1 MANPNIR
8 VDVDGNTAK
17 LRRQIDQVAKQ
28 GVTLNIQ
35 TAGGA
40 AQPLGKISG
49 QIQEI
54 DKSLAAANARVIAFA
69 ASAGAIFAIQ
79 SAVTSLFNTFVNVE
93 KKLADVNVLLN
104 LTDRNL
110 AKFGASLF
118 DIAGNTAQ
126 SFDVV
131 AEAATEL
138 SRQGLGVEET
148 LKRTE
153 AALILTRLSGL
164 DAAASVS
171 ALTAAINS
179 FGGSALQA
187 TEIVNKLAN
196 VDAAFAVSSADL
208 ANALSRVG
216 SSADDAGISF
226 DELIALVTTA
236 QQVTA
241 RGGAVIGNSLKTI
254 FTRLGREKTQ
264 EVLGGLG
271 IQSTDAEGNVK
282 TQVQLLKELA
292 SVYDGLSATQ
302 KNYVA
307 EQVGGVFQIN
317 VLKAALGDLGKEY
330 SIYDQ
335 ALKTSLGTTDQAIRR
350 NEKLNETLSARGTRA
365 LANIQQAGGNIA
377 GGLFEPAAKNVLNI
391 SEFLTGAVNNVDAD
405 SIGAKIGSGII
416 SGIGNF
422 IGGPGLALVTA
433 AVVKLFAEFSRYG
446 VEAFKSI
453 LGVNQA
459 AKEQAVIQQSVVKFL
474 QNNASIYKAIS
485 SGQASV
491 ASGAKAYLEIVKQQ
505 TIELQKQNSIAAQI
519 AKTTASQVGVQNVG
533 GKSFITQRGSKV
545 KTAAGG
551 FLPHLAAEQNNI
563 NNRVGDANPAKD
575 RPVVMKN
582 FPMGN
587 NKKGTMV
594 AHTGEWAVPNYGGG
608 DGTAVWNREMKSKYG
623 LPDGAKKISASGF
636 VPNFAQPKNKKS
648 LPGGTITGV
657 QSSQVANKGLD
668 TYSPFSFDIISI
680 GSRSSFEN
688 QFDKQLNNLNSKDS
702 KLSET
707 AVKYFTR
714 NGYSI
719 KQIGQLKQNLLTNK
733 EKVPSLLSGNTKL
746 VNKDRQFTG
755 VKNDLVGKYFE
766 RFAANRLGLQ
776 VAESKTARM
785 DLLNSKGKPVGEVKF
800 GTIDNDNLIS
810 KVIETNY
817 GKSKKQNPPQ
827 KDNIFMPSN
836 YKLVVP
842 NAASGFIPNF
852 AKSSKEGDEII
863 DLGDTRTSKALNGKV
878 VSLIYPNISEGYTMA
893 PGAGSYLGKKYKG
906 LIPVAG
912 INKDVIKGQ
921 LPDLKKNLG
930 DLLVREANQFGQVL
944 GGENFLKSPKD
955 LPNYGAA
962 EGAVGVAFEG
972 GLITLLQQG
981 LQKTSQNAGIDFRQE
996 RITPRLRKLFHGA
1009 PGMYDAKSS
1018 SGATNEV
1025 MQKLLNEAKPGA
1037 VKQVKSGPGFGKVQA
1052 LRIKAIESIRKE
1064 GLVLRRGGA
1073 RSQFEI
1079 EVEKRM
1085 AALQSS
1091 GAADGFIP
1099 AFAANPMMAGRNK
1112 FQAQWIKDFVK
1123 KNRLPQEALR
1133 DPDIVAKLGAIFA
1146 KKYPNQQGMFAM
1158 ASGFIPNFADSPI
1171 LEQIRNKSSFN
1182 FEEIKQKPAVEKRIN
1197 KLYQQYPDL
1206 QYLGSGAESHAFKTG
1221 SKVLKLPTLDYKSPM
1236 QQRGKLRDI
1245 GSIDWAKATR
1255 QLKKTDSNLQLLP
1268 LRRVSGNSLVTS
1280 QRFAGNTFKDE
1291 INDYEVEKSLIA
1303 IVNSR
1308 FESAKRSVSEKPNWL
1323 QALALDTASSANFT
1337 FMRPLPKE
1345 AQIQAREGGISPEGL
1360 IKTNKVGLIDP
1371 IVFGHMAKRIASE
1384 SQPNVGKFASGF
1396 IPNFVNIQAIQELM
1410 KRGATLG
1417 ERSAAQ
1423 SALARIQ
1430 QGSLL
1435 KLGTPDKLNK
1445 FKELLYG
1452 SKSNAGFNLDAI
1464 KIGDLK
1470 YKPLVQGAKELG
1482 LSDKDLQSLASSPM
1496 AIKELRNYNQNIRKT
1511 SDMAASG
1518 FIPNFAKSDQYVKEV
1533 IALEES
1539 ISGKKAVID
1548 DKPFL
1553 HVRNKSQPSF
1563 ASAMR
1568 QHGGKNRAMKD
1579 SAEMQKGAG
1588 LLASSG
1594 FIPNFAAGD
1603 NETNFTSG
1611 ATNFTSGATDFTAI
1625 SASISGLL
1633 FSLAFFG
1640 GQLDDGAKELRKLK
1654 GELKSTGQ
1662 TLDQAFESNQQR
1674 INRQNKLLQKL
1685 DVQENKARQDP
1696 TLYNAQAGTW
1706 TDTGMAGQIEREK
1719 RRERVKKDQAK
1730 SEERAATIQ
1739 SAINKRSLTKRERFD
1754 EFARNKG
1761 LGLGFALQTASGIG
1775 SQIAG
1780 GDQTVAGSLLTGLG
1794 NIGGFA
1800 GAGAA
1805 VGGGA
1810 PGAII
1815 GGIVGAALSAKPIV
1829 DALALS
1835 INGLGDA
1842 SQRVQKATENAQRA
1856 QESTQGLLIAR
1867 EKLSDLTESNAPIK
1881 DITRAENEYLRQLSK
1896 LPPSIQNQISATNDV
1911 AKQQEILAKYIQ
1923 DQTRGANIES
1933 LTTDIG
1939 KEFITSW
1946 TNIGKDQSKKIAD
1959 SILSTFDY
1967 AGGEDV
1973 DTKGRIDML
1982 NKVIPSVEKLKGFDA
1997 VRIGEEFD
2005 NILSMLKEGGEGT
2018 AEELEKLKEAFKKA
2032 SPAELR
2038 GLSEDLSK
2046 NLKKRLE
2053 ENQNT
2058 LRLEEQSRK
2067 NISQLPQVVQDYINN
2082 FRKNKNALDNS
2093 AKLIGSL
2100 NKILKIDIPK
2110 FNLGLAT
2117 QTDTAIMQYRTPSF
2131 EQEAAIGAARID
2143 QQSYI
2148 DFIEASKEAADTLK
2162 GSFVPQLQDNI
2173 KNADLTTS
2181 ANRGEVVDLQNVSE
2195 QIAKAV
2201 TIEDIQ
2207 KIDLSKLPKGLQDA
2221 YEKSLEDANFN
2232 LKQALQNIDF
2242 NNAAQKVQQA
2252 FDIAVGRFNDRM
2264 QKMQGYAGGVSG
2276 LSGFDPTQM
2285 EGTELRRAYQAGEIG
2300 PLKYKREMDKFERE
2314 QSIRRLEAMEALG
2327 IPENYQR
2334 GERSRLTAM
2343 LQDQSDEYLDA
2354 IGLGNLK
2361 GLGRANVVDMV
2372 NQQFGGMKPGQKFA
2386 NPFNQAAEDL
2396 VKSIGYV
2403 GINMDKFSQQAF
2415 TGLQKEADN
2424 AAEKL
2429 LNLANCAQ
2437 TAINAL
2443 CPSTSGGAFS
2453 MQSNARG
2460 SATTNPPITS
2470 TAAASAIKAAMRGA
2484 ATTGS
2489 VSGAGSAGGVGGV
2502 SGVGGSSGGNF
2513 TIISPAAAKAME
2525 ASQAQ
2530 QDQAVA
2536 QNISILKQILNKL
2549 PNTNISGASSGPLG
2563 KSFQE
2568 IIKEIEEKNY
2578 QNVVR
2583 RKYNYGPDD
2592 PGADLLSWGDK
2603 YQTHQMFNEEGRMS
2617 GQWSQSMTKEQLT
2630 QWRADPNNKLAVDAM
2645 NKYGKEFADSL
2656 KENFSKYLKNELKV
2670 EATDT
2675 GRSVNQ
2681 LAVQKSQNANS
2692 EIKNV
2697 DDFQQQLKSSIDAL
2711 LAGQKIS
2718 DDKMISVIQYLRDE
2732 LKAGNTYD
2740 VTSLLSQMPYQ
2751 APNASR
2757 DGMLNKGIDGTM
2769 ATDVMPIIKSVLE
2782 NSLNPFAIKMI
2793 GAIDL
2798 NGDKIVSALEG
2809 SVMLG
2814 GSAENMRE
2822 VLTPRPN
2829 FPQFPKPTLP
2839 PPQTFTQPDGSQ
2851 GFYDPNFGE
2860 GGAGSVGMPLQ
2871 APKPFPYNNPAVS
2884 PYVPPTAS
2892 PFTNRG
2898 VNPLVGQFADPQIQ
2912 SPLQPIGGPLTR
2924 PYTPQ
2929 SPLLSPA
2936 FPQFPKPTLPPPKMF
2951 PQPDGGLGYYDPNF
2965 NPESKPPIGVE
2976 PQAPMAPPKN
2986 IEQGKEEIRELKKSL
3001 DGSREAVNKNSG
3013 IVEEQTKQVQES
3025 PQREVSQQPVEDGG
3039 KEMTLNQDISFP
3051 VDISTDFKIDVSMS
3065 EEAIAEVGA
3074 KISEV
3079 QEQLRA
3085 ELASAIDAVNR
3096 QIAGLQ
3102 TKNGQTA

>member
-28 GVTLNIQ
+28 GVSLNIQ

-69 ASAGAIFAIQ
+69 ASAGAIYAIQ
-79 SAVTSLFNTFVNVE
+79 NAVTSLFNTFVNVE

-594 AHTGEWAVPNYGGG
+594 AHTGEWAVSNYGGG
-608 DGTAVWNREMKSKYG
+608 DGTAIWNREMKSKYG
-623 LPDGAKKISASGF
+623 LPDGAKKISASGHI
-636 VPNFAQPKNKKS
+636 PNFAKPKNKKS
-648 LPGGTITGV
+648 LPGGTITGA

-680 GSRSSFEN
+680 GNRSSFEN

-702 KLSET
+702 KLSEA
-707 AVKYFTR
+707 AVKYFAR

-719 KQIGQLKQNLLTNK
+719 KQISQLKQNLLTNK
-733 EKVPSLLSGNTKL
+733 EKVPSLLSGNKKL

-776 VAESKTARM
+776 LANSKTARM
-785 DLLNSKGKPVGEVKF
+785 DLLNSKGNPVAEVKF

-827 KDNIFMPSN
+827 EDNIFMPSN

-852 AKSSKEGDEII
+852 AQTKEVT
-863 DLGDTRTSKALNGKV
+863 DLGDTRTSKLLNNKV
-878 VSLIYPNISEGYTMA
+878 VSLIYPQVSEGYSMM
-893 PGAGSYLGKKYKG
+893 PGVGNYLNKTYKG

-912 INKDVIKGQ
+912 INKDVIKGE
-921 LPDLKKNLG
+921 LPDLQKNLG
-930 DLLVREANQFGQVL
+930 ELLVREANQFGQAV
-944 GGENFLKSPKD
+944 GGKNFLNSAKE

-972 GLITLLQQG
+972 GLLTLLKKD
-981 LQKTSQNAGIDFRQE
+981 LQKTSQNAGIDFRQD
-996 RITPRLRKLFHGA
+996 RITPKLRNLFHGA

-1018 SGATNEV
+1018 SGAVNEV

-1037 VKQVKSGPGFGKVQA
+1037 VKQVRSGSGFGNYQKLREQA
-1052 LRIKAIESIRKE
+1052 LKNLAGQSLRRGPQKDKAIEAE
-1064 GLVLRRGGA
+1064 MA
-1073 RSQFEI
+1073 RLS
-1079 EVEKRM
+1079 
-1085 AALQSS
+1085 
-1091 GAADGFIP
+1091 
-1099 AFAANPMMAGRNK
+1099 
-1112 FQAQWIKDFVK
+1112 QAQS
-1123 KNRLPQEALR
+1123 A
-1133 DPDIVAKLGAIFA
+1133 
-1146 KKYPNQQGMFAM
+1146 
-1158 ASGFIPNFADSPI
+1158 
-1171 LEQIRNKSSFN
+1171 
-1182 FEEIKQKPAVEKRIN
+1182 
-1197 KLYQQYPDL
+1197 
-1206 QYLGSGAESHAFKTG
+1206 
-1221 SKVLKLPTLDYKSPM
+1221 
-1236 QQRGKLRDI
+1236 
-1245 GSIDWAKATR
+1245 
-1255 QLKKTDSNLQLLP
+1255 
-1268 LRRVSGNSLVTS
+1268 
-1280 QRFAGNTFKDE
+1280 AG
-1291 INDYEVEKSLIA
+1291 
-1303 IVNSR
+1303 
-1308 FESAKRSVSEKPNWL
+1308 
-1323 QALALDTASSANFT
+1323 
-1337 FMRPLPKE
+1337 
-1345 AQIQAREGGISPEGL
+1345 
-1360 IKTNKVGLIDP
+1360 
-1371 IVFGHMAKRIASE
+1371 
-1384 SQPNVGKFASGF
+1384 GF

-1435 KLGTPDKLNK
+1435 KLGTSDKLNK

-1464 KIGDLK
+1464 KMGDLK
-1470 YKPLVQGAKELG
+1470 YKPLVQGARELG
-1482 LSDKDLQSLASSPM
+1482 LSDRDLQSLASSPM

-1511 SDMAASG
+1511 SDTAASG

-1553 HVRNKSQPSF
+1553 HIRNKSQPSF

-1594 FIPNFAAGD
+1594 FIPNFAVGD
-1603 NETNFTSG
+1603 NE
-1611 ATNFTSGATDFTAI
+1611 TNFTSGATDFTAI

-1685 DVQENKARQDP
+1685 DVQENTARQNP

-1719 RRERVKKDQAK
+1719 RRERVARDQAR

-1911 AKQQEILAKYIQ
+1911 VKQQEILAKYIQ

-1939 KEFITSW
+1939 TTFIKSIF
-1946 TNIGKDQSKKIAD
+1946 NIGKQQSKQIAGAVA
-1959 SILSTFDY
+1959 SNFNY

-1973 DTKGRIDML
+1973 DTAGRIQLLD
-1982 NKVIPSVEKLKGFDA
+1982 KLIASLTDA
-1997 VRIGEEFD
+1997 ETRIEQFKFETPTEMDAANQIFD
-2005 NILSMLKEGGEGT
+2005 NILSILKEGGEGS
-2018 AEELEKLKEAFKKA
+2018 AEELKKLQEAFKNAK
-2032 SPAELR
+2032 P
-2038 GLSEDLSK
+2038 SEIRQVILDLLA
-2046 NLKKRLE
+2046 NYQDRKK
-2053 ENQNT
+2053 ENENT
-2058 LRLEEQSRK
+2058 LKLEEQSRK
-2067 NISQLPQVVQDYINN
+2067 NLSQLPKVIQDYISN

-2093 AKLIGSL
+2093 AKLIGNL

-2110 FNLGLAT
+2110 FNLGLAS
-2117 QTDTAIMQYRTPSF
+2117 QTDAAVMQYRAPSF
-2131 EQEAAIGAARID
+2131 EQEAAMGAARID

-2173 KNADLTTS
+2173 RNADLTTS

-2396 VKSIGYV
+2396 VKSIGYM

-2443 CPSTSGGAFS
+2443 CPSTSGGAFG
-2453 MQSNARG
+2453 MQAG
-2460 SATTNPPITS
+2460 GGKTNPPITS
-2470 TAAASAIKAAMRGA
+2470 SAAANAIKSAMQTAGA
-2484 ATTGS
+2484 AGAAGGGAGGQPFYTIKGLPAMPAGAPIAGGANQGAAQPQQQVQQVAAQISEEAKKAANAFLEFNKSGAISNTYKGAQPDIFPAGKATQEQTQERQAILDAFKKIISVPEKTGQGEPPVILPATLEESLNSLLTTGKTTPSQQS
-2489 VSGAGSAGGVGGV
+2489 VLLPELNRLFAEGGPSGQKIAQDILKNIPKMGPNFMQNFGI
-2502 SGVGGSSGGNF
+2502 GGSTKEQGYMGEPAEAWVGKYTKDF
-2513 TIISPAAAKAME
+2513 TTVLKSLAYPESP
-2525 ASQAQ
+2525 
-2530 QDQAVA
+2530 VA
-2536 QNISILKQILNKL
+2536 TSKEKYGVMQGIVGMDLNR
-2549 PNTNISGASSGPLG
+2549 G
-2563 KSFQE
+2563 KSTPSIAPNKEARKMLEEVLNVNKDLTLSTEE
-2568 IIKEIEEKNY
+2568 IAPYGMMIQNMGEMMLGQYKVPQGTILPKPGFSLPPSTSQQMPQQPTYPVTIPQSSYPLNMSSPFLGERPYNY
-2578 QNVVR
+2578 QN
-2583 RKYNYGPDD
+2583 
-2592 PGADLLSWGDK
+2592 
-2603 YQTHQMFNEEGRMS
+2603 QF
-2617 GQWSQSMTKEQLT
+2617 
-2630 QWRADPNNKLAVDAM
+2630 VD
-2645 NKYGKEFADSL
+2645 
-2656 KENFSKYLKNELKV
+2656 
-2670 EATDT
+2670 
-2675 GRSVNQ
+2675 
-2681 LAVQKSQNANS
+2681 
-2692 EIKNV
+2692 
-2697 DDFQQQLKSSIDAL
+2697 
-2711 LAGQKIS
+2711 
-2718 DDKMISVIQYLRDE
+2718 
-2732 LKAGNTYD
+2732 
-2740 VTSLLSQMPYQ
+2740 
-2751 APNASR
+2751 
-2757 DGMLNKGIDGTM
+2757 
-2769 ATDVMPIIKSVLE
+2769 
-2782 NSLNPFAIKMI
+2782 
-2793 GAIDL
+2793 
-2798 NGDKIVSALEG
+2798 
-2809 SVMLG
+2809 
-2814 GSAENMRE
+2814 
-2822 VLTPRPN
+2822 
-2829 FPQFPKPTLP
+2829 PKPSLP
-2839 PPQTFTQPDGSQ
+2839 ANYPMQIPEKKMPLGPLSFLEPDPYPYKPEQRPPIKLEKMDQPVPAAPPQ
-2851 GFYDPNFGE
+2851 
-2860 GGAGSVGMPLQ
+2860 
-2871 APKPFPYNNPAVS
+2871 
-2884 PYVPPTAS
+2884 
-2892 PFTNRG
+2892 
-2898 VNPLVGQFADPQIQ
+2898 
-2912 SPLQPIGGPLTR
+2912 
-2924 PYTPQ
+2924 
-2929 SPLLSPA
+2929 
-2936 FPQFPKPTLPPPKMF
+2936 
-2951 PQPDGGLGYYDPNF
+2951 
-2965 NPESKPPIGVE
+2965 
-2976 PQAPMAPPKN
+2976 N
-2986 IEQGKEEIRELKKSL
+2986 IEQGKVAMDGLKQAL
-3001 DGSREAVNKNSG
+3001 DSSRQAVDKNSG
-3013 IVEEQTKQVQES
+3013 KVEDQTRKVEEAPRKEEGQQQGQGEG
-3025 PQREVSQQPVEDGG
+3025 RET
-3039 KEMTLNQDISFP
+3039 TLNQDISFP